1 MFGSVYERTLCLRR
15 RESHVLLL
23 SHVDNHRM
31 EVGKVRYEVRITYLM
46 KVDAEDFAEALKEA
60 DSKILND
67 NEVNKSVLIME
78 VKE

>member
-1 MFGSVYERTLCLRR
+1 
-15 RESHVLLL
+15 
-23 SHVDNHRM
+23 M
-31 EVGKVRYEVRITYLM
+31 EVREVRYEVRVTYLM
-46 KVDAEDFAEALKEA
+46 EVDAEDFGDALKEA